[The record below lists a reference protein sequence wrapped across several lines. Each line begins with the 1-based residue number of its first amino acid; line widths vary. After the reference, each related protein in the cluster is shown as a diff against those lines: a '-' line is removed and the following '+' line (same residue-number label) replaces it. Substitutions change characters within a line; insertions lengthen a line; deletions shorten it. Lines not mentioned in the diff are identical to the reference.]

1 MLSSKCDYNI
11 DECDVIGIDPIET
24 FENILPIT
32 QNETINSIVS
42 SKLLELEEQ
51 SQPDKTF
58 YQYDTDNIDEPN
70 EFKQEPSELPFI
82 ELIPLVSLKQN
93 ESFEH
98 IEQDEFY
105 KYIKWSKKILQLNI
119 RDLNIY
125 IKNNKLNTI
134 QIKYLKIQ
142 RRRMMNCRYSHNYRA
157 RKQ

>member
-1 MLSSKCDYNI
+1 MLSNKCDYNNT

-24 FENILPIT
+24 FENIEPIT
-32 QNETINSIVS
+32 PNETINSIVS
-42 SKLLELEEQ
+42 SNLLELEEQ

-58 YQYDTDNIDEPN
+58 YQYETDNIDNLDEPN

-93 ESFEH
+93 DSFEH
-98 IEQDEFY
+98 IELDEFY

-125 IKNNKLNTI
+125 IKNHPV
-134 QIKYLKIQ
+134 
-142 RRRMMNCRYSHNYRA
+142 SHCLRHES
-157 RKQ
+157 RP